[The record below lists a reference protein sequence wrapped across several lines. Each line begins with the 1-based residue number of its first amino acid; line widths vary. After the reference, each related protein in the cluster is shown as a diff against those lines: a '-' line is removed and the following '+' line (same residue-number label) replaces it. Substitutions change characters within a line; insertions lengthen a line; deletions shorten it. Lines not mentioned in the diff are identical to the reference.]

1 MQNTDRL
8 RESEERLRTLFEG
21 IEDAVLVHD
30 LNGAVLD
37 CNSAACRRL
46 GYERAEL
53 LALRISDIETPEFAA
68 GFAQRCVRQMASGV
82 YVYEAEHRAKDGR
95 RIPVDINS
103 RVITYQG
110 GPAVVIAIRD
120 ITERKRVEEEL
131 ELMREAAEAAN
142 AAKSEFL
149 ANMSHEI
156 RTPMNGILGMTE
168 LTLGTQLTAEQREYL
183 QMAKSSADSLLKLIN
198 DILDFS
204 KIEAGKLELEPI
216 EFHLRDGLADLMQS
230 LAVRAHEKGL
240 DLVYRVSPELPDNLV
255 GDPGRLKQVLINLVG
270 NAIKFTK
277 HGEILVDV
285 EPHSMEPGKEALRF
299 SVTDTG
305 IGVEQRDLRAIFEPF
320 KQADGSTTRKYGG
333 TGLGL
338 AISAQLVSL
347 MGGEIWVESERGKGS
362 AFHFTARLSV
372 APRQPEN
379 PKLWQPV
386 DSLCDLKGLSA
397 LIVDENAASR
407 RILQEMLSNWGMVA
421 TCVSGVEPA
430 IVALDQATA
439 AKQPI
444 AILILDTKLS
454 GDGGL
459 RLVENIRNR
468 GSLAWPGVLLL
479 IAGTERND
487 SGKWKGLG
495 ISAQLTKPV
504 RQSELLNA
512 IVATSASVSLAGLG
526 AFAGHLRQSEN
537 EVAPPV
543 RSRHILAA
551 EDNPVNQR
559 LLLKML
565 QKRGHSVVMTS
576 NGLEAIEAFGREKF
590 DIALFDVQMPEMS
603 GLEATAAIR
612 AKERQQAGRSGA
624 RGKMPIIAITANA
637 MKGDRELCIAAGMD
651 GYIAKPIR
659 QGELFEMVENMS
671 IIQVPAPEVHFD
683 GALFEGD
690 PEFLAEIVNLFL
702 ETCPGLLTAVKDGVL
717 RKDAAALCRAAHTLK
732 GAVANFGAE
741 SVVEQAKTLEIMGKD
756 GDLSGADEA
765 CQSLHALMK
774 ALLPELE
781 AALGKATEKQAT

>member
-110 GPAVVIAIRD
+110 VPAVVIAIRD

-240 DLVYRVSPELPDNLV
+240 DLVYRVSPELPDTLV

-285 EPHSMEPGKEALRF
+285 EPHSMEQG
-299 SVTDTG
+299 
-305 IGVEQRDLRAIFEPF
+305 
-320 KQADGSTTRKYGG
+320 RKRCD
-333 TGLGL
+333 
-338 AISAQLVSL
+338 SA
-347 MGGEIWVESERGKGS
+347 
-362 AFHFTARLSV
+362 
-372 APRQPEN
+372 
-379 PKLWQPV
+379 
-386 DSLCDLKGLSA
+386 
-397 LIVDENAASR
+397 
-407 RILQEMLSNWGMVA
+407 
-421 TCVSGVEPA
+421 
-430 IVALDQATA
+430 
-439 AKQPI
+439 
-444 AILILDTKLS
+444 
-454 GDGGL
+454 
-459 RLVENIRNR
+459 
-468 GSLAWPGVLLL
+468 
-479 IAGTERND
+479 
-487 SGKWKGLG
+487 
-495 ISAQLTKPV
+495 
-504 RQSELLNA
+504 
-512 IVATSASVSLAGLG
+512 
-526 AFAGHLRQSEN
+526 
-537 EVAPPV
+537 
-543 RSRHILAA
+543 
-551 EDNPVNQR
+551 
-559 LLLKML
+559 
-565 QKRGHSVVMTS
+565 
-576 NGLEAIEAFGREKF
+576 
-590 DIALFDVQMPEMS
+590 
-603 GLEATAAIR
+603 
-612 AKERQQAGRSGA
+612 
-624 RGKMPIIAITANA
+624 
-637 MKGDRELCIAAGMD
+637 
-651 GYIAKPIR
+651 
-659 QGELFEMVENMS
+659 
-671 IIQVPAPEVHFD
+671 
-683 GALFEGD
+683 
-690 PEFLAEIVNLFL
+690 
-702 ETCPGLLTAVKDGVL
+702 
-717 RKDAAALCRAAHTLK
+717 
-732 GAVANFGAE
+732 
-741 SVVEQAKTLEIMGKD
+741 
-756 GDLSGADEA
+756 
-765 CQSLHALMK
+765 
-774 ALLPELE
+774 
-781 AALGKATEKQAT
+781 